1 MTLVKTINT
10 AKISFFFPIIICS
23 LAISTLVQ
31 AQTANDSIKS
41 SNWNFHF
48 QNTVIGQYHPTFHAN
63 YSGINSLDPKAEFP
77 ISVTGTLF
85 FGAKLWKGA
94 EVYFNPEISGG
105 SGFSKTTGVA
115 GFPNGEVYRVSDA
128 APKVY
133 VARLFLKQV
142 FSLDDEFENVTDD
155 LNQIATRKPTSYF
168 AIYAGKYSV
177 MDYFD
182 NNKYSHDPRTQF
194 YNWALMGNG
203 AWDYPANTRGYDYGL
218 TFELVKPQWA
228 LRFSAVMVPINANGW
243 IMDPDVKRSRSE
255 ALEFEHKYILGNQS
269 GIIRFMTY
277 LNEARMG
284 NYLQAIEW
292 GKIHKVAPD
301 IDSVQ
306 SIGRTKYGFG
316 INVEQSLSKNLGMF
330 LRTGWNDGHNET
342 WAFTEI
348 DHHISFGFMFN
359 GSWWNRKNDNFGIA
373 QIVNG
378 ISKEHQDYL
387 KSGGYG
393 FIIGDGNLNYR
404 PEFITELFY
413 SFKLQHY
420 PWWISPDF
428 QYIID
433 PAYNKDRGPVLVL
446 GIRSHVEF

>member
-1 MTLVKTINT
+1 
-10 AKISFFFPIIICS
+10 
-23 LAISTLVQ
+23 
-31 AQTANDSIKS
+31 
-41 SNWNFHF
+41 
-48 QNTVIGQYHPTFHAN
+48 
-63 YSGINSLDPKAEFP
+63 
-77 ISVTGTLF
+77 
-85 FGAKLWKGA
+85 
-94 EVYFNPEISGG
+94 
-105 SGFSKTTGVA
+105 
-115 GFPNGEVYRVSDA
+115 
-128 APKVY
+128 
-133 VARLFLKQV
+133 
-142 FSLDDEFENVTDD
+142 
-155 LNQIATRKPTSYF
+155 
-168 AIYAGKYSV
+168 
-177 MDYFD
+177 
-182 NNKYSHDPRTQF
+182 
-194 YNWALMGNG
+194 
-203 AWDYPANTRGYDYGL
+203 
-218 TFELVKPQWA
+218 
-228 LRFSAVMVPINANGW
+228 
-243 IMDPDVKRSRSE
+243 
-255 ALEFEHKYILGNQS
+255 
-269 GIIRFMTY
+269 
-277 LNEARMG
+277 MG